1 MLNQFPL
8 IFPLYSFNTVCLGLK
23 ALRAEEERDRLRLD
37 FNELEERVNPD
48 FIFFVSFLCSWCVI
62 FFSLLATGSPFPNSV
77 CMYVYT
83 FVHKHLCTSICATVH
98 IVLLEHTRHNC
109 SLVWLCQ
116 MWLSFTLVCPM
127 LFHSNSRK
135 RGK

>member
-8 IFPLYSFNTVCLGLK
+8 IFPFYSFNTVCLGLK
-23 ALRAEEERDRLRLD
+23 ALHAQEERDRLRLD
-37 FNELEERVNPD
+37 FNELEERVNLN

-83 FVHKHLCTSICATVH
+83 FVHKHLC
-98 IVLLEHTRHNC
+98 NC
-109 SLVWLCQ
+109 
-116 MWLSFTLVCPM
+116 THCPVGAHQAQ
-127 LFHSNSRK
+127 LQFGLAVSDVAFFYLGVSHAFPQQ
-135 RGK
+135 